1 MLNPRNNP
9 MRYVIPS
16 QDKIFP
22 FSCKHGTND
31 ADCTMENTIGTKG
44 KHSIAFNIFLL
55 TFLGFKEILCREMLV
70 LRKKKLLTEF
80 FAVPNDM
87 RRIFKKSV
95 LRAKK
100 DYHHIRV

>member
-22 FSCKHGTND
+22 FSYKHGTND

-55 TFLGFKEILCREMLV
+55 TFFGFQENFMQRNACSS
-70 LRKKKLLTEF
+70 KKTF
-80 FAVPNDM
+80 D
-87 RRIFKKSV
+87 
-95 LRAKK
+95 
-100 DYHHIRV
+100 RVFCST